1 MISSSGYSW
10 SDHLSFHYETFT
22 TWISTDCN
30 CVTCALYKVVWG
42 NHSLSLLLWHSY
54 AQRRCHKTARVI
66 CFVSCCWL
74 CWWRECTPAC
84 VRTRVCVCVFVSDVH
99 GSRTMPIVLTIVTA
113 FCCASAIWTRYK
125 KQSEV
130 PIVTFVF
137 DMSGTLYSE
146 DTYFRLKNKE
156 SICKRNWPV
165 KVKPSVRM
173 HMMVVEL

>member
-1 MISSSGYSW
+1 MIGQSVLSLWNVHNLNQHRLQLRYMRTLQSCLGQPFS
-10 SDHLSFHYETFT
+10 LSFT
-22 TWISTDCN
+22 
-30 CVTCALYKVVWG
+30 VT
-42 NHSLSLLLWHSY
+42 LLCTAY
-54 AQRRCHKTARVI
+54 RCHKTARVI